1 MRKLIC
7 EKCMAVF
14 SQDESHVCG
23 GCGDDCY
30 DFSNNDQFLL
40 SRTPKVI
47 AQRKADG
54 LEGLVGGLECVIINT
69 EPDRQEAAASELLG
83 FTGMELDAAFEDD
96 DFKTFALKA
105 DGSAGFLIRSRK
117 SANPFPSTADYPKAA
132 HLPNTRLE
140 TLVFSVTDIKRYV
153 DIQKARGVEFLTDEI
168 ISAPTHRFIQ
178 TIPSSFTDISIGFVQ
193 WTGADG
199 DYRSESSRPIE
210 TDLPAPDRGPISNV
224 KELDHAA
231 VRVKATQRD
240 AAILEFMTLTN
251 YNFKFSIYVRLFN
264 SITNV
269 SRLSADDFALVFTSG
284 IRPYESEETSGP
296 TEKFLHNYGPRVHH
310 MAFRTE
316 QIEQTFEELK
326 SRGMDFLIGLVGSEA
341 EGLKQTFSEASENTL
356 LVNEYIRRYG
366 DFDGFFSPKNVTL
379 LTGSTDKQ

>member
-1 MRKLIC
+1 MKKLIC

-14 SQDESHVCG
+14 QQAETHVCG
-23 GCGDDCY
+23 GCGDTCY
-30 DFSNNDQFLL
+30 DFSNDDAFLL
-40 SRTPKVI
+40 AEAPKVI

-69 EPDRQEAAASELLG
+69 EPDRQIAAVGELLR
-83 FTGMELDAAFEDD
+83 FTGMELDDAFEDD
-96 DFKTFALKA
+96 ELVTFVLKA
-105 DGSAGFLIRSRK
+105 AGSADFLVRSRK
-117 SANPFPSTADYPKAA
+117 NDNPFPSTANYPKAA

-140 TLVFSVTDIKRYV
+140 TLVFSVSDMERYV
-153 DIQKARGVEFLTDEI
+153 TIQRGRGVEFLTDE
-168 ISAPTHRFIQ
+168 PVVGDNHLFIQ
-178 TIPSSFTDISIGFVQ
+178 TIPSSFTDISIGFIQ
-193 WTGADG
+193 QLAPGL
-199 DYRSESSRPIE
+199 DYRNASSRPVAA
-210 TDLPAPDRGPISNV
+210 DLASPGEPSLANV

-231 VRVKATQRD
+231 VRVEARDRD

-251 YNFKFSIYVRLFN
+251 YNFEFSIYVKLFN

-284 IRPYESEETSGP
+284 IRPYESDEASGP

-316 QIEQTFEELK
+316 QIEETFASLK
-326 SRGMDFLIGLVGSEA
+326 ARGMEFLIGLIGSED
-341 EGLKQTFSEASENTL
+341 EGLKQTFSQASENTL
-356 LVNEYIRRYG
+356 IVNEYIRRYG
-366 DFDGFFSPKNVTL
+366 DFDGFFSPKNVMM

>member
-7 EKCMAVF
+7 EKCLAVY
-14 SQDESHVCG
+14 QQAETHVCS
-23 GCGDDCY
+23 GCGDECY
-30 DFSNNDQFLL
+30 DFSNSDEFLL
-40 SRTPKVI
+40 NQAPKVI

-54 LEGLVGGLECVIINT
+54 IEGLVGGLECVIINT
-69 EPDRQEAAASELLG
+69 EPDRRESAAAELLR
-83 FTGMELDAAFEDD
+83 FTGMELDTAFEDD
-96 DFKTFALKA
+96 RFTTLVLKA
-105 DGSAGFLIRSRK
+105 SGSADFLIRSRK
-117 SANPFPSTADYPKAA
+117 GDNPFPSTTNYPHAA

-140 TLVFSVTDIKRYV
+140 TLVFNTTDLERYV
-153 DIQKARGVEFLTDEI
+153 RIQRGRGVEFLTDEPVA
-168 ISAPTHRFIQ
+168 SDTHLFIQ
-178 TIPSSFTDISIGFVQ
+178 TIPSTFTDVSIGFVQ
-193 WTGADG
+193 WLEPGR
-199 DYRSESSRPIE
+199 DYRSRSARPFE
-210 TDLPAPDRGPISNV
+210 TDIASQCEPGLSNV

-231 VRVKATQRD
+231 VRVAARDRD

-251 YNFKFSIYVRLFN
+251 YNFEFSIYVKLFN

-284 IRPYESEETSGP
+284 IRPYESDETSGP

-316 QIEQTFEELK
+316 QIEETFTRLK
-326 SRGMDFLIGLVGSEA
+326 ERGMEFLIGLIGSPE
-341 EGLKQTFSEASENTL
+341 EGLKQTFSTPSENTL
-356 LVNEYIRRYG
+356 IVNEYIRRYG